1 MSSSS
6 SSSASSPKT
15 VLVVGNLLP
24 TPRTRYILQPQPPIL
39 VQCAGGANR
48 GIGNQLATRFL
59 KGNYTVHGT
68 VRPETRQDPSVHQLG
83 AKGAKILELD
93 LLDEKSIVQAAE
105 DFGHAQ
111 PLDILINVAGTWSWA
126 PAMSFRL
133 LVRISTDDDETG
145 LYYLWDDKPFS
156 EQSADDLV
164 QHFKVNVVGPFMVS
178 KAFLPSLSLSTSAK
192 IINIS
197 SDFASIAGGNA
208 CYRISKAAVNQLT
221 KNMAVDLEKKSS
233 ASTSTTTGG
242 QNSIKTLA
250 VHPGYVATKMTG
262 YIGEDDM
269 ETCMAGL
276 VGVIERFGTVE
287 GADLPNGG

>member
-1 MSSSS
+1 MARSGRRLD
-6 SSSASSPKT
+6 KT
-15 VLVVGNLLP
+15 PRFIKYVPNLFLLP
-24 TPRTRYILQPQPPIL
+24 VIRLTRAHL
-39 VQCAGGANR
+39 
-48 GIGNQLATRFL
+48 
-59 KGNYTVHGT
+59 
-68 VRPETRQDPSVHQLG
+68 QLG

-133 LVRISTDDDETG
+133 LVRISTDDETG

-287 GADLPNGG
+287 GADLPNGGYVRWDGKVMAC